1 MKRYRHMGTVF
12 WLVLL
17 PIWVPWTIWY
27 AISTYALGNED
38 MKFGRDGGFIFS
50 ALTYAY
56 VAIASSVSAIAVRFL
71 DSSLFE
77 PITARQAR
85 FASLGAGLS
94 LSALSPI
101 VFRLD
106 IPWLGDITGMVVG
119 WEAISVMVCIVWSA
133 AVRAIVAQPGTA
145 GDAQ

>member
-1 MKRYRHMGTVF
+1 MKRHRYLGTVF
-12 WLVLL
+12 WLVLPL
-17 PIWVPWTIWY
+17 IWVPWTTWY
-27 AISTYALGNED
+27 AFDTYVLGNED

-50 ALTYAY
+50 SFMYAY
-56 VAIASSVSAIAVRFL
+56 VAIASSLSAMVVRFL

-77 PITARQAR
+77 PIAVRQAR

-106 IPWLGDITGMVVG
+106 IPWLGEITGTVVG
-119 WEAISVMVCIVWSA
+119 WVAISVLVCIVWFA
-133 AVRAIVAQPGTA
+133 AVRAIAAQPGAA
-145 GDAQ
+145 GGAR